1 MKPDFAML
9 QAEALLAPG
18 VDKQAWKK
26 QQRMIR
32 NRESAALSRK
42 RKRDRIESLEEQVGK
57 IKKKADPTDS
67 KSTSQPAAILFS
79 LSRTIRTAC
88 PIWKQRGTLPGVD
101 PTHAQIRIVAYF

>member
-1 MKPDFAML
+1 MVFFQEEEEEDVKPDLAML

-42 RKRDRIESLEEQVGK
+42 RKRDKIESLEEQVR
-57 IKKKADPTDS
+57 
-67 KSTSQPAAILFS
+67 KSS
-79 LSRTIRTAC
+79 LLRSR
-88 PIWKQRGTLPGVD
+88 
-101 PTHAQIRIVAYF
+101 